1 MISFSQ
7 KVLREALTGLRV
19 LKVSKLKL
27 PVLQCV
33 LVHGAGTTV
42 SFEATTLDEHLRF
55 VGAGETDAP
64 ATQLVPYE
72 LLADALKSAD
82 ADSAITINPD
92 AISYFTGGAKLT
104 VPLPEHKLEDFPPAP
119 IAKGEPITLPE
130 GVIGSMV
137 EAQSCAST
145 DPSRYILNSVLLSP
159 HEVVATDGRQL
170 YSRNGLGLA
179 LPKGG
184 VIFPVSG
191 VPGVLDA
198 GQPADL
204 WVWDLEESPK
214 ARISQG
220 FWQWSTKLVSGSYP
234 NYRQVIP
241 KQETY
246 RDGSTIR
253 IADADATRLL
263 SVLPRMPG
271 FKESSSPVRLSITAN
286 GAELSPPARLP
297 QVVVALE
304 RSEVLGP
311 RPNAVQFNASFLLS
325 ALKRGFRE
333 LCIKDEV
340 SPLVMR
346 DHSRINLWMPVR
358 SEAAPVP
365 SAPAEPEASPV
376 PVQSNPPT
384 ETQPQSE
391 NNNMVSPNS
400 SHTPESP
407 VAQPAAKPAF
417 AARICATPDQVA
429 EYGPLDTLL
438 RAKELLREV
447 QAAIS
452 DASNAIRDL
461 AKEKRAVAKDL
472 EALKGK
478 LRSLKAVEV

>member
-1 MISFSQ
+1 
-7 KVLREALTGLRV
+7 
-19 LKVSKLKL
+19 
-27 PVLQCV
+27 
-33 LVHGAGTTV
+33 
-42 SFEATTLDEHLRF
+42 
-55 VGAGETDAP
+55 
-64 ATQLVPYE
+64 
-72 LLADALKSAD
+72 
-82 ADSAITINPD
+82 
-92 AISYFTGGAKLT
+92 
-104 VPLPEHKLEDFPPAP
+104 
-119 IAKGEPITLPE
+119 
-130 GVIGSMV
+130 MV
-137 EAQSCAST
+137 EAQGCAST
-145 DPSRYILNSVLLSP
+145 DPSRVILNSVLLSA
-159 HEVVATDGRQL
+159 HEVVGTDGRQL
-170 YSRNGLGLA
+170 YSRNGLGLT

-198 GQPADL
+198 DQPADL

-214 ARISQG
+214 ARVHQG
-220 FWQWSTKLVSGSYP
+220 PWQWSTKLVAGNYP

-241 KQETY
+241 KPETY
-246 RDGSTIR
+246 GTTVR

-304 RSEVLGP
+304 RSEVLGT
-311 RPNAVQFNASFLLS
+311 RPNAVQFNASFLLA

-346 DHSRINLWMPVR
+346 DPHRINIWMPVR

-391 NNNMVSPNS
+391 NKNMVSPNS

-407 VAQPAAKPAF
+407 VVHPAAKPAF
-417 AARICATPDQVA
+417 AARICATPEQVA

-438 RAKELLREV
+438 RARELLRELQTALTATHV
-447 QAAIS
+447 EV
-452 DASNAIRDL
+452 REL
-461 AKEKRAVAKDL
+461 VREKRGVERDL
-472 EALKGK
+472 EALKRN
-478 LRSLKAVEV
+478 LRVLKTVEV